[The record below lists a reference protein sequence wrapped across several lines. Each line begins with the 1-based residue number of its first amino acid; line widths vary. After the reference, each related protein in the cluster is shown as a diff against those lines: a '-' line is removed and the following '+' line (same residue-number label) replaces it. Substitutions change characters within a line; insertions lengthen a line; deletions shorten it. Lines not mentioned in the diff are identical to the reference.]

1 MKMNM
6 TKNKTIIA
14 SLVILFIGGA
24 VTTVI
29 FMTEPVAKQETAT
42 IETAMLVDVIR
53 VQKGDYYPLII
64 TTGTVEPEQDIV
76 LSPLVGGEIIGKSPA
91 FTPGGFVKKGEVL
104 FRIEPADYEI
114 ALEMK
119 QSDLHQANADFELEM
134 GRQKIAE
141 LDYKLLEESLALESD
156 ALVLREP
163 QLNVVKARVEAAE
176 AAVRQARLEL
186 ERTVIRAPFDAQV
199 LSRNV
204 NIGSQVSPGDDLG
217 RLAGTDFYWA
227 MVTIPLSNLEWL
239 TFAKGSNKGS
249 EVRIR
254 NRTSWKEGEYRTG
267 YLNSLIGELDDQ
279 TRLARA
285 LVSIPDPLAQN
296 GGSKNLPPLMIGEFV
311 EAVITG
317 KMIPDVIRLNRDF
330 IRKYAMVWVMEDGK
344 LSFKDVDI
352 VFRDAEHAYI
362 ADGLDFNDLVITTSL
377 STVVE
382 GVSLRTENFPDP
394 FPELEMDVD
403 DFQEQN

>member
-1 MKMNM
+1 MKM
-6 TKNKTIIA
+6 TRKKTIIT
-14 SLVILFIGGA
+14 SLVILLTGVA
-24 VTTVI
+24 VTVMI

-53 VQKGDYYPLII
+53 VKKGDYSPLVI
-64 TTGTVEPEQDIV
+64 TTGTVEPEQNIV
-76 LSPLVGGEIIGKSPA
+76 LSPLVGGEIIRRAPA

-104 FRIEPADYEI
+104 LRIEPADYEI

-119 QSDLHQANADFELEM
+119 QSDLHQANADFDLEM

-141 LDYKLLEESLALESD
+141 LDYKLLEESLTLESD

-163 QLNVVKARVEAAE
+163 QLNVVKARVEAAQ

-217 RLAGTDFYWA
+217 RLAGTEFYWV
-227 MVTIPLSNLEWL
+227 MVTIPLSSLEWVS
-239 TFAKGSNKGS
+239 FAKGSNRGS

-254 NRTSWKEGEYRTG
+254 NRNWKEGEYRTG

-285 LVSIPDPLAQN
+285 LVSVPDPLAQN
-296 GGSKNLPPLMIGEFV
+296 GMNKDLPPLIIGEFV

-317 KMIPDVIRLNRDF
+317 QMIPDVIRLSRDY
-330 IRKYAMVWVMEDGK
+330 IRKDEMVWVMEDGK
-344 LSFKDVDI
+344 LSIRDVDV
-352 VFRDAEHAYI
+352 VFSDAEFAYI
-362 ADGLDFNDLVITTSL
+362 AEGLDINDLVVTTSL

-382 GVSLRTENFPDP
+382 GVSLRTENLPDP
-394 FPELEMDVD
+394 FSEPESEAD
-403 DFQEQN
+403 DFQEPDNE

>member
-1 MKMNM
+1 MNM
-6 TKNKTIIA
+6 TRNKTIIV
-14 SLVILFIGGA
+14 SLLILFIGGA
-24 VTTVI
+24 VTAII
-29 FMTEPVAKQETAT
+29 FKTEPVARQETAT

-76 LSPLVGGEIIGKSPA
+76 LSPLVGGEIIRRSPG

-104 FRIEPADYEI
+104 LRIEPADYEI

-119 QSDLHQANADFELEM
+119 QSDLHQANADYDLEM

-141 LDYKLLEESLALESD
+141 LDYKLLEESLTLD
-156 ALVLREP
+156 NNALVLREP
-163 QLNVVKARVEAAE
+163 QLNVVKARVEAAQ

-199 LSRNV
+199 LTQNV

-217 RLAGTDFYWA
+217 RLAGTDFYWV
-227 MVTIPLSNLEWL
+227 MVTIPLSSLEWVS
-239 TFAKGSNKGS
+239 FAKGSNKGS

-254 NRTSWKEGEYRTG
+254 NRNWKEGEYRTG

-285 LVSIPDPLAQN
+285 LVSVPDPLAQN
-296 GGSKNLPPLMIGEFV
+296 GGNNDLPPLIIGEFV

-317 KMIPDVIRLNRDF
+317 KMIPDVIRLNRDY
-330 IRKYAMVWVMEDGK
+330 IRKDEMVWVMEDGK
-344 LSFKDVDI
+344 LSIRDVDV
-352 VFRDAEHAYI
+352 VFSDAEFAYI
-362 ADGLDFNDLVITTSL
+362 AEGLDINDLVVTTSL

-382 GVSLRTENFPDP
+382 GVSLRTENLPDP
-394 FPELEMDVD
+394 FPELESEVD
-403 DFQEQN
+403 DFQESNK

>member
-1 MKMNM
+1 M
-6 TKNKTIIA
+6 TRSKTIIA
-14 SLVILFIGGA
+14 SLAILITGGA
-24 VTTVI
+24 ITKVI
-29 FMTEPVAKQETAT
+29 FETEPVAVQETAT
-42 IETAMLVDVIR
+42 VETAMLVDVIR

-64 TTGTVEPEQDIV
+64 TTGTVESEQDIV
-76 LSPLVGGEIIGKSPA
+76 LSPLVGGKIVKRSPS

-104 FRIEPADYEI
+104 LQIEPADYEI
-114 ALEMK
+114 TLEMRL
-119 QSDLHQANADFELEM
+119 SDLHQANADLELEM

-141 LDYKLLEESLALESD
+141 MDYKLLEESLTLENE

-176 AAVRQARLEL
+176 AAVRQARLAL
-186 ERTVIRAPFDAQV
+186 ARTVIRAPFDAQV
-199 LSRNV
+199 LSQNV

-217 RLAGTDFYWA
+217 RLAGIDLYWV

-254 NRTSWKEGEYRTG
+254 NRTWREGDYRTG
-267 YLNSLIGELDDQ
+267 YLNTLIGELDDQ

-285 LVSIPDPLAQN
+285 LVSVPDPLSRN
-296 GGSKNLPPLMIGEFV
+296 GGNKNLSPLIIGEFV

-317 KMIPDVIRLNRDF
+317 KMIPDVVRLNRDY
-330 IRKYAMVWVMEDGK
+330 IRKNEMVWVMEDGK
-344 LSFKDVDI
+344 LSIRDVDV
-352 VFRDAEHAYI
+352 VFSDAEFAYI
-362 ADGLDFNDLVITTSL
+362 ADGLDINDLVVTSSL

-382 GVSLRTENFPDP
+382 GVSLRTENLPDP
-394 FPELEMDVD
+394 FPEHEADFD
-403 DFQEQN
+403 DFQEKTNE

>member
-1 MKMNM
+1 
-6 TKNKTIIA
+6 
-14 SLVILFIGGA
+14 
-24 VTTVI
+24 
-29 FMTEPVAKQETAT
+29 
-42 IETAMLVDVIR
+42 
-53 VQKGDYYPLII
+53 
-64 TTGTVEPEQDIV
+64 
-76 LSPLVGGEIIGKSPA
+76 
-91 FTPGGFVKKGEVL
+91 
-104 FRIEPADYEI
+104 
-114 ALEMK
+114 MK

-330 IRKYAMVWVMEDGK
+330 IRKDAMVWVMEDGK

>member
-1 MKMNM
+1 M

-14 SLVILFIGGA
+14 SLVILFTGGA
-24 VTTVI
+24 VTMVI
-29 FMTEPVAKQETAT
+29 FKTEPVARQETAT

-76 LSPLVGGEIIGKSPA
+76 LSPLVGGEIIRISPA
-91 FTPGGFVKKGEVL
+91 FTPGGFIKKGEVL
-104 FRIEPADYEI
+104 LRIEPADYEI

-119 QSDLHQANADFELEM
+119 QSDVHQANADFELEM

-141 LDYKLLEESLALESD
+141 MDYRLLEESLTLESD

-239 TFAKGSNKGS
+239 TFEKGSNKGS

-296 GGSKNLPPLMIGEFV
+296 GGTKNLPPLIIGEFV

-317 KMIPDVIRLNRDF
+317 KMIHDVIRLNRDF
-330 IRKYAMVWVMEDGK
+330 IRKDAMVWVMEDGK
-344 LSFKDVDI
+344 LSIKDVDI
-352 VFRDAEHAYI
+352 VFSDAEYAYV
-362 ADGLDFNDLVITTSL
+362 ADGLDFNDLVITSSL

-394 FPELEMDVD
+394 LVELEMDVD
-403 DFQEQN
+403 DFQE

>member
-1 MKMNM
+1 MSM
-6 TKNKTIIA
+6 TKSKTIIA
-14 SLVILFIGGA
+14 SLLILFIGGA
-24 VTTVI
+24 ATIVI
-29 FMTEPVAKQETAT
+29 FKTEPVAVQETAT

-53 VQKGDYYPLII
+53 VQRGDYYPLII

-76 LSPLVGGEIIGKSPA
+76 LSPLVGGEIIRRSPA
-91 FTPGGFVKKGEVL
+91 FTPGGFVKKGEIL
-104 FRIEPADYEI
+104 LRIEPADYEI

-119 QSDLHQANADFELEM
+119 QSDLHQANADYDLEM

-141 LDYKLLEESLALESD
+141 LDYKLLEESLTLESD

-217 RLAGTDFYWA
+217 RLAGTDVYWV
-227 MVTIPLSNLEWL
+227 MVTIPLSHLEWL
-239 TFAKGSNKGS
+239 SFSEGSNKGS

-254 NRTSWKEGEYRTG
+254 NRTSWKDGEYRTG

-285 LVSIPDPLAQN
+285 LVSVPDPLVLN
-296 GGSKNLPPLMIGEFV
+296 GGNKDLPPLIIGEFV

-317 KMIPDVIRLNRDF
+317 QMIPDVIRLNRDF
-330 IRKYAMVWVMEDGK
+330 IRKDEMVWVMEDGK
-344 LSFKDVDI
+344 LSIRDVDV
-352 VFRDAEHAYI
+352 VFRDAEFAYI
-362 ADGLDFNDLVITTSL
+362 SEGLNINDLVVTTSL

-394 FPELEMDVD
+394 LPELEKDVD
-403 DFQEQN
+403 